1 MLLYERWPM
10 RVSVKQITMIG
21 IFAALS
27 LIIFMVEAELPVF
40 EGGGIKLGLANI
52 VTLCSM
58 KLLGR
63 KEAGAVLAVR
73 VLLASVFC
81 GSAISLIFSA
91 SGAFLAYTVM
101 CLLIG
106 RLDDRQLWVVSVLG
120 AIGHNLGQTFAAY
133 FVCGSA
139 IAFSMLPYLLISA
152 VITGALVGIV
162 SMKLVSSPLRRFSM
176 AKK

>member
-1 MLLYERWPM
+1 MK
-10 RVSVKQITMIG
+10 VSVKQITLIG

-27 LIIFMVEAELPVF
+27 LIIFIVEAELPVF

-73 VLLASVFC
+73 VMLAAAFY
-81 GSAISLIFSA
+81 GSAVSLIFS
-91 SGAFLAYTVM
+91 SCGALLAYTLM
-101 CLLIG
+101 CLLIN
-106 RLDDRQLWVVSVLG
+106 RFDDRQLWVVSVFG
-120 AIGHNLGQTFAAY
+120 AVGHNLGQIAAAC
-133 FVCGSA
+133 FVCGPA
-139 IAFSMLPYLLISA
+139 IAVSMLPYLMISA
-152 VITGALVGIV
+152 VVTGTLVGVV
-162 SMKLVSSPLRRFSM
+162 SMKLVRSPLRRFRL